1 VHLADAVLAVNWL
14 DARSLVETFGLLG
27 ILLIIFAETGLLL
40 GFFLPGDSLLFT
52 AGVFAATKADNPVH
66 LSLALVLVA
75 APVAAIAGAQCGFYI
90 GRQAGPRLFDRPDS
104 RFFQQEYVDRAEHYF
119 NRFGPAKAVMLARF
133 VPIVRTFLNPVAGV
147 LRMPPRQFLVWNV
160 LGGLLWSVGVTLLG
174 YWLGSAVPSIDRYLL
189 PAVFV
194 IIAVS
199 LIPVLLEVLKARREH
214 RTGRAAGATR
224 GPKG

>member
-1 VHLADAVLAVNWL
+1 
-14 DARSLVETFGLLG
+14 
-27 ILLIIFAETGLLL
+27 
-40 GFFLPGDSLLFT
+40 
-52 AGVFAATKADNPVH
+52 
-66 LSLALVLVA
+66 
-75 APVAAIAGAQCGFYI
+75 
-90 GRQAGPRLFDRPDS
+90 
-104 RFFQQEYVDRAEHYF
+104 
-119 NRFGPAKAVMLARF
+119 
-133 VPIVRTFLNPVAGV
+133 
-147 LRMPPRQFLVWNV
+147 MPPRQFLVWNV

-224 GPKG
+224 GPEG